1 MSDKKQDLL
10 IFVVTLIF
18 FDLIFFDL
26 IFGVI
31 LDFKLIIICAA
42 NILVGIIFLN
52 PPKYIKISV
61 ALIAVGL
68 AFLDKCIL

>member
-1 MSDKKQDLL
+1 MIDKKRDLL

-18 FDLIFFDL
+18 FDLIF
-26 IFGVI
+26 GVV
-31 LDFKLIIICAA
+31 LDFKLITICAA

-52 PPKYIKISV
+52 PPKYFKISV